1 LEIFNRLR
9 LADSSTQRR
18 HESRVKI
25 EDTKMKKT
33 TLALL
38 MTVFTASTLFSTV
51 SQADGPPGQPWHQ
64 QGGHDGHGGPDGH
77 GGGPGRGPDRG
88 HDDRGHDNHD
98 RGHDNRG
105 PDRHYE
111 SRDRFAWQ
119 GHDFRRGDRL
129 PPHYR
134 YDDYRVN
141 DWHERGLREPP
152 RGENWA
158 YIDGNYVLI
167 AAATGVITSF
177 LLNNAF
183 H

>member
-1 LEIFNRLR
+1 
-9 LADSSTQRR
+9 
-18 HESRVKI
+18 
-25 EDTKMKKT
+25 MKKT

-64 QGGHDGHGGPDGH
+64 QGGH
-77 GGGPGRGPDRG
+77 GGGPGRGSDRG
-88 HDDRGHDNHD
+88 HDDRGHDNHGHD
-98 RGHDNRG
+98 NRGHDNRG
-105 PDRHYE
+105 PDHHYE

-167 AAATGVITSF
+167 AAATGVITSI